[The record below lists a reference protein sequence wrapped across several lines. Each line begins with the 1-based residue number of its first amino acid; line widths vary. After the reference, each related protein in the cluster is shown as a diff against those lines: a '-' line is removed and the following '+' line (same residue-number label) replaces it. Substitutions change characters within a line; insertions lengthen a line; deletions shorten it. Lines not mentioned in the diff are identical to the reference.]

1 LFPMQLSSWQGRHA
15 SMEDTVINKL
25 GLSDYI
31 LADFK
36 QDQGAPVNLYAAYYA
51 SQRKGISPHS
61 PRVCIPGG
69 GWQIADIERKD
80 LGHLAVNR
88 IVIKKGEMTQLVYYW
103 FQQRGRSLANEYL
116 MKWYLFKD
124 ALLLNRTD
132 GALVRL
138 TTMVN
143 PGENLD
149 LADQR
154 LQVFAKEVLP
164 VLPQYIPE

>member
-1 LFPMQLSSWQGRHA
+1 
-15 SMEDTVINKL
+15 
-25 GLSDYI
+25 
-31 LADFK
+31 
-36 QDQGAPVNLYAAYYA
+36 
-51 SQRKGISPHS
+51 
-61 PRVCIPGG
+61 
-69 GWQIADIERKD
+69 
-80 LGHLAVNR
+80 
-88 IVIKKGEMTQLVYYW
+88 MTQLVYYW
-103 FQQRGRSLANEYL
+103 FQQRGRKLANEYL

-143 PGENLD
+143 PGESLD

-164 VLPQYIPE
+164 VLPQYVPE